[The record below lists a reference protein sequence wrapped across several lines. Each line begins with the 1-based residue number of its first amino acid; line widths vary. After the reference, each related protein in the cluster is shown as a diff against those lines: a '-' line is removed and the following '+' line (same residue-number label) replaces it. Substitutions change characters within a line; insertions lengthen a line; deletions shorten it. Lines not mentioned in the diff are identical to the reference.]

1 MLYSNL
7 LKRNYQTILS
17 YTAFISIITG
27 LTLLFPLL
35 ALVFYP
41 TEIIHIWSF
50 LFPGIILIALGF
62 LLWKKLSLVNPPTLS
77 IPESSVIVILTWIV
91 AILVSTIPFIFISK
105 LNFHQAVFESTSGWT
120 TTGLSVINVEETSPL
135 ILLFRSTIQLVG
147 GAGFAII
154 ALSALTAPSGSGLSL
169 AEGRSEQLV
178 PNVRRSAFLVLKIYT
193 GYVAVGIVALKL
205 AGMTWFD
212 SVNHAFASLSTGG
225 FSTHTQSIGYWDN
238 PLIEGITIVLMLAG
252 TLNFV
257 SSYLLL
263 TGKFKALFHNGEFRL
278 LLFLIPISSLI
289 LIVAVTLPL
298 YLHLGKSIR
307 VAIFESVSAL
317 STTGFSTVGYLN
329 WVSLGWLI
337 LIVLM
342 IIGGGTGSTA
352 GGLKQYRIY
361 ILYRSAIWEIKRF
374 LLPTNTITEP
384 DLWQGEIRNFLS
396 DRQISQVSIFVFI
409 YLFIYLIGC
418 GILTAN
424 GYTLPESLFEYASAL
439 STVGLSVGVT
449 NPNAP
454 ISVLWSESLGM
465 FLGRLEFFPV
475 FLGLIQLTKD
485 LTRLL
490 LPHQS

>member
-1 MLYSNL
+1 
-7 LKRNYQTILS
+7 
-17 YTAFISIITG
+17 
-27 LTLLFPLL
+27 
-35 ALVFYP
+35 
-41 TEIIHIWSF
+41 
-50 LFPGIILIALGF
+50 
-62 LLWKKLSLVNPPTLS
+62 
-77 IPESSVIVILTWIV
+77 
-91 AILVSTIPFIFISK
+91 
-105 LNFHQAVFESTSGWT
+105 
-120 TTGLSVINVEETSPL
+120 
-135 ILLFRSTIQLVG
+135 
-147 GAGFAII
+147 
-154 ALSALTAPSGSGLSL
+154 
-169 AEGRSEQLV
+169 
-178 PNVRRSAFLVLKIYT
+178 VRRSAFLVLKIYT

-454 ISVLWSESLGM
+454 ISVLWSETVGM

-490 LPHQS
+490 LPHQR